1 MRRWST
7 RSSWSGCPS
16 RWQSRCRQA
25 TRFEFQEKLPVYEKD
40 SYRQIGE
47 LVDLST
53 LGVRLISKQAVESGT
68 LISCRVSL
76 PKPVFGREYLN
87 FEAKCMW
94 SHRCEFAVEYESG
107 YQFCRLSEEDA
118 AIVLHLLIHS
128 ATKRMTEP
136 RRQVVR

>member
-1 MRRWST
+1 
-7 RSSWSGCPS
+7 
-16 RWQSRCRQA
+16 
-25 TRFEFQEKLPVYEKD
+25 
-40 SYRQIGE
+40 